1 MSQVAQKQIAA
12 TETKAAT
19 MTVVKEEV
27 KTPQAAAKEVAAAPA
42 PAPETKVNPVLSL
55 EKRIEKVEELTI
67 LIDKWRKLNDARKNL
82 NGFKLGTDGLSST
95 ITIKDASG
103 QQFSTSH
110 NIVVETVLIN
120 VKQILNEKIAEVEK
134 EIDFTT

>member
-27 KTPQAAAKEVAAAPA
+27 KTPQAAAKEVAAVPA

>member
-1 MSQVAQKQIAA
+1 MSQVAQKQNAV
-12 TETKAAT
+12 TDTKAAT

-27 KTPQAAAKEVAAAPA
+27 ATPQAAAQELAAAAPVVKES
-42 PAPETKVNPVLSL
+42 PFLSL

-67 LIDKWRKLNDARKNL
+67 LIDKWRKLNEARKNL

-103 QQFSTSH
+103 QQFTTSH

-120 VKQILNEKIAEVEK
+120 VKQILNEKIAEVEAD
-134 EIDFTT
+134 INFTS